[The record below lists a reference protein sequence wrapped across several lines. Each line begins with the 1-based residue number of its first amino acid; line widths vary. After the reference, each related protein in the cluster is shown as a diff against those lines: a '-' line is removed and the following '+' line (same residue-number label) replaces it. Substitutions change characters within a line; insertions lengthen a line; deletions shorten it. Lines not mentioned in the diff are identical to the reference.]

1 MQGIL
6 ITVAHNKQNLT
17 QLKLSLLTGGLTKL
31 TLMLFLHST
40 SVSEANSKIRCFQGR
55 ITVTLTNDNIVF
67 R

>member
-6 ITVAHNKQNLT
+6 ITVACNKQNLT

-31 TLMLFLHST
+31 ALMLFLHST